1 MTDIIV
7 NIMYAEITA
16 IVVMC
21 LVIFLMYWD
30 RK

>member
-1 MTDIIV
+1 MTNIIV

-21 LVIFLMYWD
+21 LVVFLMYWD

>member
-1 MTDIIV
+1 MTNIIV

-16 IVVMC
+16 IIVMC

>member
-7 NIMYAEITA
+7 NIMYVEITA

>member
-1 MTDIIV
+1 V

-21 LVIFLMYWD
+21 LVVFLMYWD

>member
-1 MTDIIV
+1 MTNIIV

>member
-1 MTDIIV
+1 V

>member
-21 LVIFLMYWD
+21 LVVFLMYWD